1 MIPQQIRAHGSNTFL
16 RLRQARASNSQVKQF
31 GLACFLLCC
40 VTLVLKSSV
49 SSHRQTS
56 LRLSQLPLQTTH
68 LEEALLEDPLQ
79 DETKVVEPHYP
90 MPDPIHYFEHGPTGL
105 GWIGDIR
112 YGGSSD
118 YCVLNTTRD
127 DCCTPKHCATI
138 VRRSTL
144 YSECCHHL
152 HTTEHPETGELV
164 VGKRS
169 KIFPLLITGTPRT
182 GTWYMQ
188 QLLTKTGLQGMTT
201 DEHSP
206 DWMGTVSWKHVFE
219 KERYYFGP
227 KTATHLYGSKF
238 RMIWHMV
245 RDPLEVG
252 NERRWWWWCVYCT
265 LAICSMYA
273 PNHAFT
279 LFHHSKRL

>member
-1 MIPQQIRAHGSNTFL
+1 MIPQQIRAHSSNTFL
-16 RLRQARASNSQVKQF
+16 RLRNARASNSQAKQF
-31 GLACFLLCC
+31 SLGCFLLCC

-56 LRLSQLPLQTTH
+56 IKLAQPLPVEWEDALMEDTTKDTP
-68 LEEALLEDPLQ
+68 LEPVYE
-79 DETKVVEPHYP
+79 
-90 MPDPIHYFEHGPTGL
+90 MPSPISYFEHGRKGL
-105 GWIGDIR
+105 GPVMSTS
-112 YGGSSD
+112 YGGSSE

-127 DCCTPKHCATI
+127 DCCTPEHCATI

-144 YSECCHHL
+144 YSECCDHL
-152 HTTEHPETGELV
+152 HTTRHPETGATVEH
-164 VGKRS
+164 KRS
-169 KIFPLLITGTPRT
+169 KIFPLLITGAPRT

-206 DWMGTVSWKHVFE
+206 DWMGTVSWKHIFE

-245 RDPLEVG
+245 RDPLEVRIRDG
-252 NERRWWWWCVYCT
+252 
-265 LAICSMYA
+265 
-273 PNHAFT
+273 
-279 LFHHSKRL
+279 